1 MIYQL
6 DEPMRFGKYNGYTI
20 RQIYQG
26 TLCIDRGLL
35 SNYLNHI
42 LNADKRGREFY
53 GPSMYFAEEFE
64 VTGSTIRTIGEIFD
78 PEKPLSDSNRVHLGN
93 IERDLSAFIECHFKG
108 SFLGV
113 LDDIDAYMRKYED
126 QGVPL
131 GEGPSYLRWCE
142 SNVDGFQLSKS
153 CKELLEKMPRTY
165 LRGINIMYI
174 GNETYEYMPDI
185 EIMDAKED

>member
-6 DEPMRFGKYNGYTI
+6 DEPIPFGKYNGYTI

-42 LNADKRGREFY
+42 LNADLKAREFF
-53 GPSMYFAEEFE
+53 GASMYFAEEFE
-64 VTGSTIRTIGEIFD
+64 VTESTIRTIGEIFD

-93 IERDLSAFIECHFKG
+93 IESDLSAFIGYHFQG

-113 LDDIDAYMRKYED
+113 LDDIDAYMRNYKD
-126 QGVPL
+126 QVVPI
-131 GEGPSYLRWCE
+131 GEGPSYLEWCE
-142 SNVDGFQLSKS
+142 ANVDGFQLSKS
-153 CKELLEKMPRTY
+153 CKELLEKMPMAY

-185 EIMDAKED
+185 GIMDAKES

>member
-42 LNADKRGREFY
+42 LNAGKKSREFY
-53 GPSMYFAEEFE
+53 GPSMYFAEEFK
-64 VTGSTIRTIGEIFD
+64 VTESTIRTIGEIFD
-78 PEKPLSDSNRVHLGN
+78 PEKPLSDSNRVLLEN
-93 IERDLSAFIECHFKG
+93 IESDLSVFIGYHFQG
-108 SFLGV
+108 SYLGV
-113 LDDIDAYMRKYED
+113 LDDIDAYMRKYEH
-126 QGVPL
+126 QVTPI
-131 GEGPSYLRWCE
+131 GEGPSYLEWCE
-142 SNVDGFQLSKS
+142 ANVDGFQLSKS
-153 CKELLEKMPRTY
+153 CKELLKKMPRAY
-165 LRGINIMYI
+165 LRGIKIMYV

-185 EIMDAKED
+185 EITYANGN